1 MIYYKR
7 NLEDFDACG
16 HYDNDENLFIY
27 FSMMLYIYFIRAILF
42 MYLIEAEALN
52 FVQL

>member
-27 FSMMLYIYFIRAILF
+27 FSMMYIYFVRAILF